1 MCGAVK
7 EMRTRMSEDGN
18 EKEEEEGVVSHNGN
32 PKTPKT
38 VAKTTD
44 KPISDAI
51 ILSPYLPLSVSM
63 SGGLRSEPGPRAMRN
78 AKRD

>member
-1 MCGAVK
+1 V
-7 EMRTRMSEDGN
+7 
-18 EKEEEEGVVSHNGN
+18 KEEEQEEGEQTRNGN

-51 ILSPYLPLSVSM
+51 ILSPYLPLSVSAY
-63 SGGLRSEPGPRAMRN
+63 SVG
-78 AKRD
+78 

>member
-1 MCGAVK
+1 VQEEK
-7 EMRTRMSEDGN
+7 DEEEEDEEGN
-18 EKEEEEGVVSHNGN
+18 EEEKEEGGVSRNGN

-51 ILSPYLPLSVSM
+51 ILSPYLPCSVS
-63 SGGLRSEPGPRAMRN
+63 AY
-78 AKRD
+78 

>member
-1 MCGAVK
+1 
-7 EMRTRMSEDGN
+7 MRR
-18 EKEEEEGVVSHNGN
+18 KRQEGVVSRNGN

-51 ILSPYLPLSVSM
+51 ILSPYLPCSVS
-63 SGGLRSEPGPRAMRN
+63 AY
-78 AKRD
+78 

>member
-1 MCGAVK
+1 
-7 EMRTRMSEDGN
+7 MRR
-18 EKEEEEGVVSHNGN
+18 KRQEGVVSRNGN

-51 ILSPYLPLSVSM
+51 ILSPYLPLSVSAYLV
-63 SGGLRSEPGPRAMRN
+63 G
-78 AKRD
+78 